1 MCGTPARVAELVY
14 AMDSKSIVR
23 KGMRVRIPPRALPVR
38 RATPEDARALA
49 ELHVASWR
57 AGYKGIVSDEH
68 LAAQSVDQRH
78 AMWDERLADESNA
91 VLVAGEIELDGFVAF
106 EPETREIRALYVAP
120 DRFRQG
126 VGTELI
132 EAAHDALD
140 GDTALWVFERNDR
153 AFAFYARHGYTRD
166 GASMVHEST
175 GVTEV
180 RMTRQTRE

>member
-1 MCGTPARVAELVY
+1 VRTRARVAELVY

-49 ELHVASWR
+49 EL
-57 AGYKGIVSDEH
+57 
-68 LAAQSVDQRH
+68 
-78 AMWDERLADESNA
+78 LADEKNA
-91 VLVAGEIELDGFVAF
+91 VLVAGEAAIDGFVAF
-106 EPETREIRALYVAP
+106 EPATREIRALYIAP

-126 VGTELI
+126 VGTQLI
-132 EAAHDALD
+132 EAAHDELN
-140 GDTALWVFERNDR
+140 GDTALWVLEGNDR